1 MRRADLVRMANQIT
15 DYFEPYPKLEALD
28 GIAKHIHNMWEPRMR
43 NELRAI
49 LEGGGEGLKPLCAE
63 ALRDYFKGPHSDG
76 RRVTVNPREQAPG
89 GAKPSFADGGGD
101 AG

>member
-1 MRRADLVRMANQIT
+1 MKSADLTRMANQIT
-15 DYFEPYPKLEALD
+15 DYFEPYPKAEALD

-43 NELRAI
+43 NELKAI
-49 LEGGGEGLKPLCAE
+49 LDDGGNGLKPLCIE
-63 ALRDYFKGPHSDG
+63 ALHIYFKGPNG
-76 RRVTVNPREQAPG
+76 AGKKAAVNPREKAPE